1 MSATLLLLSLLQAE
15 DFQKRVRVDATRVFV
30 DDRLLYEG
38 SWKTADVTTRDLP
51 TGPGR
56 APWKSVLVLIDGQ
69 ERVRLPVRSLAKPI
83 AWPPCDPDEL
93 RPTLKR
99 HLETADDV
107 KTLILFLST
116 EKGDAEIYRGEP
128 AETRVDRTPEAF
140 TVYLADRPLYRAAR
154 RGRRP
159 VAPEDVLLAVNVH
172 RERAKLPRVRVA
184 PGLSRGCD
192 LHALYLAKNDWK
204 GLSGHEED
212 PNAAGYTD
220 EGARSGKRS
229 VISPFAGHESP
240 LEALEGLMATLY
252 HRVSVLTPGLTEVGI
267 GWAWRRDG
275 LGYLVIDVGNADA
288 KHDPKA
294 YPVLYPA
301 PGQADV
307 PLEFGLGAR
316 ETPNPLPE
324 GVGAAG
330 YPVTIQFPERGKAPE
345 LKLTLSEGGRELPCF
360 VSTPH
365 APARKDW
372 PQPGVYSLI
381 PKAKLKPGTSYVV
394 RFEPPDAAGAREW
407 TFTTRK

>member
-1 MSATLLLLSLLQAE
+1 MSPILLLLTLLQAE
-15 DFQKRVRVDATRVFV
+15 DFQKRVKVDGARVFV
-30 DDRLLYEG
+30 DDRVVFEG
-38 SWKTADVTTRDLP
+38 TWKTADVTARDLP

-56 APWKSVLVLIDGQ
+56 APWKSVVVLIDGQ
-69 ERVRLPVRSLAKPI
+69 ERVRIPLRSLAKPV
-83 AWPPCDPDEL
+83 AWPPCDSAEL
-93 RPTLKR
+93 RPLLKR
-99 HLETADDV
+99 QMETADDV
-107 KTLILFLST
+107 KTLVLFVST

-128 AETRVDRTPEAF
+128 AETRLDRTPEAF
-140 TVYLADRPLYRAAR
+140 TVYLADRPLYRVSP

-159 VAPEDVLLAVNVH
+159 VVPEDVLTALNVH
-172 RERAKLPRVRVA
+172 RERAKLPLVRHA

-192 LHALYLAKNDWK
+192 LHSLYLAKNDWK

-212 PNAAGYTD
+212 PKGAGYTD

-229 VISPFAGHESP
+229 VISPFSGHETP
-240 LEALEGLMATLY
+240 LDALESLMATLY

-288 KHDPKA
+288 RVDPKVF
-294 YPVLYPA
+294 PVLCPA
-301 PGQADV
+301 SGQADV

-324 GVGAAG
+324 GVDGAG

-345 LKLTLSEGGRELPCF
+345 LKLALSESGREVPCF
-360 VSTPH
+360 VSTPG

-372 PQPGVYSLI
+372 PQPGVFSLI

-394 RFEPPDAAGAREW
+394 RFETQDGGAREW